1 MKRCP
6 TCQRTYTDD
15 TLNFCLEDGAPLA
28 SVPGIGLDETWT
40 IDANE
45 PPPTEVLP
53 PGLAP
58 TQRAHKPPTT
68 VRQEARR
75 TREDFENVATP
86 ISKQRNTTSVVAITV
101 AATILLLGLGG
112 LGAWLLLKDK
122 DGGEQAGGANAGTT
136 QTRDSNTGTTQ
147 TPAAN
152 SNSTSGNTNTQP
164 VVTQT
169 PVVVSTPLVTPSPTP
184 QQTPQTADAS
194 TTRREVASALNGWR
208 QTMVN
213 PDVDAHMSYY
223 ADVLHTYYNARNV
236 SVSRVRSNV
245 ARAFS
250 SYSTFDVQV
259 TNLQIEVD
267 SSGQK
272 AVATFDKTFEF
283 RSGAKR
289 YAGSGLN
296 RFWFEKIGG
305 RWLITGEKDLKTYYV
320 NN

>member
-1 MKRCP
+1 MKRCS

-28 SVPGIGLDETWT
+28 SVPGVGLDETWT
-40 IDANE
+40 LDANE

-53 PGLAP
+53 SGFAP

-75 TREDFENVATP
+75 TIEDFQNVTAPKTA
-86 ISKQRNTTSVVAITV
+86 QRNTTSVVAITV
-101 AATILLLGLGG
+101 VATILLLGLGG
-112 LGAWLLLKDK
+112 LGAWLLLKDRS
-122 DGGEQAGGANAGTT
+122 GEQAGGANAGTT
-136 QTRDSNTGTTQ
+136 STRDSNTGTTQ
-147 TPAAN
+147 MPASN
-152 SNSTSGNTNTQP
+152 SNSTSGNTNAQP
-164 VVTQT
+164 IVTQT
-169 PVVVSTPLVTPSPTP
+169 PVVVSTPLTTPSPTP
-184 QQTPQTADAS
+184 QPTTQTADAS
-194 TTRREVASALNGWR
+194 TARREVSSALNGWR
-208 QTMVN
+208 LTMIN

-236 SVSRVRSNV
+236 PVSRVRSNV
-245 ARAFS
+245 ARAFT

-283 RSGAKR
+283 RSSAKR